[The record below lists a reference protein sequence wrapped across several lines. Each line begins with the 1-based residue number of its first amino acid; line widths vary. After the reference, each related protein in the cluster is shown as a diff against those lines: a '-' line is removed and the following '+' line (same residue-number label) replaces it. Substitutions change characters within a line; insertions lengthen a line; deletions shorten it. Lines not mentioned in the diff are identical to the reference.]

1 MKKNEIILCALVF
14 ALIGFSCSTNSS
26 KIEDTDKLQFDQLAS
41 KRWIYNPQ
49 MESGKSIIEGTEQS
63 AIKLYENYDSDST
76 YIQELFVEINNNL
89 LLGSRIYGKWYV
101 KNGIIYK
108 VFLKKWLNTEG
119 TSQLNDTIK
128 SKIIKLTSDSLV
140 VPDKTGKETTLYNS
154 ILKRNIVQEVEDGI
168 IGGFFKTDQSVLYFI
183 DNKDVMTLANVNGEL
198 QKISMT
204 YIIEQDGRINIENG
218 RLIFNF
224 DKNGDIS
231 TSQSGSKVT
240 YIRSK

>member
-1 MKKNEIILCALVF
+1 
-14 ALIGFSCSTNSS
+14 
-26 KIEDTDKLQFDQLAS
+26 
-41 KRWIYNPQ
+41 
-49 MESGKSIIEGTEQS
+49 ME
-63 AIKLYENYDSDST
+63 N
-76 YIQELFVEINNNL
+76 F
-89 LLGSRIYGKWYV
+89 
-101 KNGIIYK
+101 
-108 VFLKKWLNTEG
+108 
-119 TSQLNDTIK
+119 IK